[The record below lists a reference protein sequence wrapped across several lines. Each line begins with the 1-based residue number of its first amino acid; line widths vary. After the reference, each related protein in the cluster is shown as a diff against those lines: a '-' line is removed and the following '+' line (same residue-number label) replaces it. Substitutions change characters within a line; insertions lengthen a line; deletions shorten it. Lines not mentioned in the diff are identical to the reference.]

1 MTVIYLR
8 YLFILTFLFLSKQ
21 QDNINTLRQQIDQLT
36 AQNND
41 YLLTIKQLEE
51 ELMASHEHYEKTSRE
66 LEHLRRRLVDIQ
78 EDASAEVVEKENL
91 IHELQSRLQRE
102 EREREDWET
111 MASEQRAS
119 KDQAIVNMRAMER
132 ERDAA
137 RAEKESIRIELDRE
151 IESLNNLQSVLEE
164 FQSAKESEIQF
175 ALEGLHR
182 QLKHSNASLEEF
194 QHRALAAEV
203 YIPPILLYAPNELL
217 MSKID

>member
-1 MTVIYLR
+1 M
-8 YLFILTFLFLSKQ
+8 
-21 QDNINTLRQQIDQLT
+21 T
-36 AQNND
+36 AQNSD

-66 LEHLRRRLVDIQ
+66 LEHLRRRLVEIQ
-78 EDASAEVVEKENL
+78 EDNSAEVVEKENL

-137 RAEKESIRIELDRE
+137 KVEKDALRQELDRE
-151 IESLNNLQSVLEE
+151 IESLNNLQTVLEE

-175 ALEGLHR
+175 ALEGLYR
-182 QLKHSNASLEEF
+182 QLNTATASLGDY
-194 QHRALAAEV
+194 QTRATAAEV
-203 YIPPILLYAPNELL
+203 SI
-217 MSKID
+217 M

>member
-1 MTVIYLR
+1 
-8 YLFILTFLFLSKQ
+8 
-21 QDNINTLRQQIDQLT
+21 
-36 AQNND
+36 
-41 YLLTIKQLEE
+41 
-51 ELMASHEHYEKTSRE
+51 MASHEHYEKTSRE

-137 RAEKESIRIELDRE
+137 RAEKESIRVELDRE

-182 QLKHSNASLEEF
+182 QLNHSNASLEEF
-194 QHRALAAEV
+194 QHRALTAEV
-203 YIPPILLYAPNELL
+203 CIPITLTHAYSGSQNSKNSRLTSFFFVWFPFEGATSKPYTRCREGTPIGERGQGEEPYDWKPP
-217 MSKID
+217 S